1 MMKTIIKTNYFSR
14 VFLYGLIFSL
24 CIFSL
29 SVKARQTSPK
39 KDLCIVIDP
48 GHGGIQSGTQRGTVE
63 EKTLNLKI
71 AQYLKEA
78 LEKYKGVTVSLT
90 RDGDYD
96 VSLTDRTQY
105 SVDKNADLM
114 VSIHNNATGDCA
126 AYDNGCTVLA
136 AKDGYKQELIDEE
149 QKLACNILNELSALG
164 IENQGILL
172 RDSEANEKYE
182 NGELA
187 DYYAII
193 RGGVLKDIPT
203 VLVEHA
209 FVDDDSDFEN
219 YLSSDAKLK
228 ALAEADAK
236 GIARYYQLT
245 TEDGKKAE
253 SPLEN
258 YKEKIVH
265 IIDGNCKHN
274 KISYRTYYPSS
285 KKETEEKSA
294 NTDTTTAE
302 AKKQEQ
308 TTEKSAPEA
317 KTDVDLESESQ
328 EKSSEE
334 SSITVENTFSTSAAK
349 TEKRESVQTD
359 SMILF
364 VLIAALLI
372 ALILLGTL
380 LKKRKK

>member
-24 CIFSL
+24 CIFPL

-136 AKDGYKQELIDEE
+136 AKDGYKQELADEE

-265 IIDGNCKHN
+265 IIYGNCKHN
-274 KISYRTYYPSS
+274 KISYKTYYSSS

-294 NTDTTTAE
+294 NTDTTTAKAE
-302 AKKQEQ
+302 KQEQ

-317 KTDVDLESESQ
+317 KTDVISESESQ

-334 SSITVENTFSTSAAK
+334 FSNTVENTSSKSVTK
-349 TEKRESVQTD
+349 PKKRESVQTD

>member
-1 MMKTIIKTNYFSR
+1 MREIIKIKRLAYFALCSI
-14 VFLYGLIFSL
+14 IFFVVINF
-24 CIFSL
+24 CP
-29 SVKARQTSPK
+29 VNARQTSPK

-90 RDGDYD
+90 RNGDYD

-136 AKDGYKQELIDEE
+136 AKDGYKQELADEE

-203 VLVEHA
+203 VLVEHS

-274 KISYRTYYPSS
+274 KISYKTYYPSS

-302 AKKQEQ
+302 AKKQAQ
-308 TTEKSAPEA
+308 TTEKFAPEA

-334 SSITVENTFSTSAAK
+334 SSITVENTSSTSAAK

-364 VLIAALLI
+364 VLIVALLI

>member
-24 CIFSL
+24 CIFPL

-78 LEKYKGVTVSLT
+78 LEKYKGVAVSLT

-136 AKDGYKQELIDEE
+136 AKDGYKQELVDEE

-285 KKETEEKSA
+285 KKKPKRNPQIRILQLQKPKNRSRRQKSLLQRRKRMLTL
-294 NTDTTTAE
+294 NQKVR
-302 AKKQEQ
+302 KKVQKNPQ
-308 TTEKSAPEA
+308 SQS
-317 KTDVDLESESQ
+317 KTLSLHQ
-328 EKSSEE
+328 QQK
-334 SSITVENTFSTSAAK
+334 
-349 TEKRESVQTD
+349 
-359 SMILF
+359 
-364 VLIAALLI
+364 
-372 ALILLGTL
+372 
-380 LKKRKK
+380 LKKEKVFRRIL